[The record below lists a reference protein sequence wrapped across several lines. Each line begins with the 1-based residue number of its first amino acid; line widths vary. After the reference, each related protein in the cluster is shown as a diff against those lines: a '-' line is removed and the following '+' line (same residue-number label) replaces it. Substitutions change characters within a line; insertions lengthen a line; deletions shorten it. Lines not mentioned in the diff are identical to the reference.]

1 MAKFL
6 SAKGGHGLTDLYLK
20 AVSEDLVPLGLA
32 RVPRRFTVC
41 LLDREDRIW
50 QAAGRGPDLELT
62 FDVRNGRH
70 ECREVRVFSPDDAGR
85 EVKASDLSGIRID
98 DTLEM
103 AMEYIFRGSTGDEAS
118 EIARGVEAKWAARD
132 ARASRKVKIT
142 DALLREVA
150 SVYRANVN
158 GKPTEAVAAHFG
170 RQHRTATQY
179 IQKARK
185 RGFLGPAIKGKAGEQ

>member
-1 MAKFL
+1 MLRRGCVQFT
-6 SAKGGHGLTDLYLK
+6 HFYLDQ
-20 AVSEDLVPLGLA
+20 VSEDFVPLGLA
-32 RVPRRFTVC
+32 RVPRRFTVH
-41 LLDREDRIW
+41 LVDREDRIW
-50 QAAGRGPDLELT
+50 QAAGRGPDIELT
-62 FDVRNGRH
+62 FEVRNGRH
-70 ECREVRVFSPDDAGR
+70 ECRGARVSSPDDAAR
-85 EVKASDLSGIRID
+85 EVTASDLAGVRID

-118 EIARGVEAKWAARD
+118 EIARGVEARRAARD

-158 GKPTEAVAAHFG
+158 GKPTEAVASHFG

-179 IQKARK
+179 IQKARE
-185 RGFLGPAIKGKAGEQ
+185 RGFLGAAIKGKAGEQ